1 MDENSDPAYAG
12 LLTHCLKSILHDA
25 QCPLT
30 NTHEHPKEK
39 ALKHHLMRVPSR
51 IKVVNIIFL
60 FVLQSQPL
68 KKKNNQI
75 PPESRMTSL
84 ALYLHMCHVF
94 SEENLLSTT
103 HHSLHFWEA
112 IGPESSLHL
121 LQLESFTFLILHP
134 IFLSGPC

>member
-68 KKKNNQI
+68 KKKTI
-75 PPESRMTSL
+75 KSL
-84 ALYLHMCHVF
+84 Q
-94 SEENLLSTT
+94 SP
-103 HHSLHFWEA
+103 
-112 IGPESSLHL
+112 G
-121 LQLESFTFLILHP
+121 
-134 IFLSGPC
+134 